1 MPGKLYNKVCLIS
14 GSTGIAA
21 ATAEL
26 AIREDASVF
35 FASRTADHCHALAKA
50 LRAQGGTCDFCVA
63 DLTHPAS
70 ASEVVSGCLSL
81 FGRIDALFNVA
92 GISGRKFGDGP
103 IHECTEEGWDITLDT
118 NVKSM
123 FLLCRATIGHMLT
136 QTLGSDGLRGTIL
149 NMASVLA
156 FSPEPKFFGAHAY
169 CASKGA
175 ILGLS
180 KAMAA
185 YYAPWKIRVNVIAP
199 ALVRT
204 PMSVRSQT
212 TVEILDFMKTKQPLC
227 QDLIQPEEVARAAVF
242 LLSEDS
248 RNITGD
254 ILTID
259 AGWSLSG

>member
-1 MPGKLYNKVCLIS
+1 M
-14 GSTGIAA
+14 
-21 ATAEL
+21 
-26 AIREDASVF
+26 
-35 FASRTADHCHALAKA
+35 
-50 LRAQGGTCDFCVA
+50 
-63 DLTHPAS
+63 
-70 ASEVVSGCLSL
+70 
-81 FGRIDALFNVA
+81 
-92 GISGRKFGDGP
+92 
-103 IHECTEEGWDITLDT
+103 TLDT

-156 FSPEPKFFGAHAY
+156 FSPEPKFFAAHAY

-185 YYAPWKIRVNVIAP
+185 FYAPWKIRVNVIAP